1 MLEVLVQVVLRR
13 DCYWTSD
20 VQVVV
25 QPMRLVSKKSMLVIA
40 WQIRNEQ
47 GYQRPWSRLLTWV
60 LWVHSTENRTR
71 RSGVQ
76 GSP

>member
-1 MLEVLVQVVLRR
+1 MVEVLVQVVLRR
-13 DCYWTSD
+13 GCYWTSD

-47 GYQRPWSRLLTWV
+47 GYQRPWSRLPT
-60 LWVHSTENRTR
+60 
-71 RSGVQ
+71 
-76 GSP
+76 